1 MSDTAVRAVPYMG
14 DPGTRTSINSL
25 HSTHHFEHAVF
36 ARPDERLFSF
46 VRKQPVSYDFMT
58 GDGWVGWWD
67 GWVGWFV
74 GWLCI

>member
-1 MSDTAVRAVPYMG
+1 MG
-14 DPGTRTSINSL
+14 DPDTRTSINSL
-25 HSTHHFEHAVF
+25 HPKHDFEQVVF

-46 VRKQPVSYDFMT
+46 VRQQTVPYDFTT

-74 GWLCI
+74 LIG